1 MGYAVQVK
9 RDLNVF
15 QLTGTAFSITASW
28 IGVTGGFAAGVL
40 VGGSVVLIWGLVII
54 TVVNVAI
61 SVSLAE
67 LISAM
72 PNSGGQYYWA
82 MRLAPPRY
90 ARFFAYATGMLNLMG
105 GLCATASISVLVG
118 HMVMGSVSLFHPEL

>member
-1 MGYAVQVK
+1 MGYSVQVK

-40 VGGSVVLIWGLVII
+40 VGGSVVLIWGLNII

-72 PNSGGQYYWA
+72 PNSGGQYYWV
-82 MRLAPPRY
+82 MRLAPPRC
-90 ARFFAYATGMLNLMG
+90 ARFFVYATGMLNLMG
-105 GLCATASISVLVG
+105 GSVCHGFNQCVG
-118 HMVMGSVSLFHPEL
+118 WPYGYGQRQPVPP

>member
-9 RDLNVF
+9 RELNVF

-28 IGVTGGFAAGVL
+28 IGVTGGFATGVL
-40 VGGSVVLIWGLVII
+40 VGGPVVLIWGLVLIAVI
-54 TVVNVAI
+54 NVAI

-72 PNSGGQYYWA
+72 PNSGGQYYWV
-82 MRLAPPRY
+82 MRLAPPKY
-90 ARFFAYATGMLNLMG
+90 ARFSAYVTGMLNLLG

-118 HMVMGSVSLFHPEL
+118 QMVMGCVSLFHPGL